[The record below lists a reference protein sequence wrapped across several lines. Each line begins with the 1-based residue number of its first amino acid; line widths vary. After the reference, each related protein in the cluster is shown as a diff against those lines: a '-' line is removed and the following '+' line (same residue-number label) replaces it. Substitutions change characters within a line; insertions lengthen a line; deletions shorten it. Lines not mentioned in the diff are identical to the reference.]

1 MAESQVLLCGRHD
14 GQPLPCPVCTEAY
27 LASMFHNIR
36 RSRQA
41 LIEGEFDLRQSKG
54 NKDVMEEIYRT
65 MRRAVRSELG
75 SGD

>member
-1 MAESQVLLCGRHD
+1 
-14 GQPLPCPVCTEAY
+14 
-27 LASMFHNIR
+27 MFHNIR